1 MPNSSLQDILK
12 SGYND
17 NFSSER
23 EFRERVVIK
32 LLESLCWIG
41 KNDLVFEYPIQVGTQ
56 TVKVDYPVGIELY
69 EKQE

>member
-32 LLESLCWIG
+32 LLESLCWIS
-41 KNDLVFEYPIQVGTQ
+41 KNDLVFEYPFQVGTQ
-56 TVKVDYPVGIELY
+56 TVRVDYPVGTELY